1 MNTVGDDALDS
12 VGGVLEQV
20 GSHRFFGLVPAS
32 QDMVRDADAIWG
44 ASDTHPD
51 PEELPPD
58 SSSDVTQT
66 VVAAV
71 TASGLAPDSPEGE
84 VEVVVD
90 DQDALGRD
98 AVDGREVADGTTGQH
113 LALTGDY
120 ALLILD
126 VMLPGRDGWQI
137 LRAMRS
143 AGLDTPVLF
152 LTARDAVEDRVRGLE
167 LGADDYLVKPFAFSE
182 LLARV
187 RSLLRRGSSTS
198 QETHLQLAD
207 LRLDLLR
214 RRVER
219 NGQRI
224 DLTAKEFALLE
235 LMMRRQGEV
244 LPKSLIASQVWD
256 MNFDSDTNV
265 IEVAIRRLRL
275 KVDDD
280 YPNKLIHTVRGMGYV
295 LEAPEAD

>member
-1 MNTVGDDALDS
+1 MKLLIVEDQPKTGHYLR
-12 VGGVLEQV
+12 Q
-20 GSHRFFGLVPAS
+20 GLTEA
-32 QDMVRDADAIWG
+32 G
-44 ASDTHPD
+44 FTT
-51 PEELPPD
+51 EL
-58 SSSDVTQT
+58 
-66 VVAAV
+66 A
-71 TASGLAPDSPEGE
+71 
-84 VEVVVD
+84 
-90 DQDALGRD
+90 
-98 AVDGREVADGTTGQH
+98 ADGSTGQQ
-113 LALTGDY
+113 LALSGDY

-137 LRAMRS
+137 LQAVRG

-152 LTARDAVEDRVRGLE
+152 LTARDAVEDRVHGLE

-187 RSLLRRGSSTS
+187 RSLLRRGSATP
-198 QETHLQLAD
+198 QETSLQLAD
-207 LRLDLLR
+207 LRLDLIR

-235 LMMRRQGEV
+235 MLLRRQGEV

-275 KVDDD
+275 KIDDD
-280 YPNKLIHTVRGMGYV
+280 FPNKLIHTV
-295 LEAPEAD
+295 